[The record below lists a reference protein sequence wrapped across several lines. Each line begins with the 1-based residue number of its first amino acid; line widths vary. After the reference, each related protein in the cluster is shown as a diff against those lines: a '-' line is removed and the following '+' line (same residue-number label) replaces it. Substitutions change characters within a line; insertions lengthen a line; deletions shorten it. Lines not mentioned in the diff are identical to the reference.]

1 MWITEFSMECKA
13 SEARI
18 WQVLTDVEN
27 WKEWIGGI
35 KSSTIQGNFE
45 DGTLIAIENINMP
58 NMKNCLKDVVV
69 NKSFILRSELLFC
82 TFDGIHELVN
92 ENDVLKIR
100 LGIKISGPFTFIFKH
115 IAGKSAAKSLPIATK
130 KLVELAEK

>member
-1 MWITEFSMECKA
+1 MWITEFSMECKV

-27 WKEWIGGI
+27 WKDWIGGI
-35 KSSTIQGNFE
+35 KTSTIHGNFE
-45 DGTLIAIENINMP
+45 DGTLITIKNINMP
-58 NMKNCLKDVVV
+58 NMTNRLKDVVV
-69 NKSFILRSELLFC
+69 NKSFILQSKMLFC
-82 TFDGIHELVN
+82 TFDGIHEIVK

-100 LGIKISGPFTFIFKH
+100 LGIKISGALTFIFKG
-115 IAGKSAAKSLPIATK
+115 IVGKSAAKSIPIATK